1 MRETLQAQQK
11 RRRRHARESEL
22 GDDHEH
28 AATTR
33 ADFGDAIGLADAARA
48 ALDRLGDR
56 ERAAMVLHYV
66 HDLSDSQI
74 AKALGCRR
82 GTVNSLLS
90 RARSKLRAMP
100 ELDGLATAPRKED
113 L

>member
-1 MRETLQAQQK
+1 M
-11 RRRRHARESEL
+11 
-22 GDDHEH
+22 G
-28 AATTR
+28 
-33 ADFGDAIGLADAARA
+33 
-48 ALDRLGDR
+48 
-56 ERAAMVLHYV
+56 LHYV
-66 HDLSDSQI
+66 HDLSDSEI

-90 RARSKLRAMP
+90 RARSKLRAML